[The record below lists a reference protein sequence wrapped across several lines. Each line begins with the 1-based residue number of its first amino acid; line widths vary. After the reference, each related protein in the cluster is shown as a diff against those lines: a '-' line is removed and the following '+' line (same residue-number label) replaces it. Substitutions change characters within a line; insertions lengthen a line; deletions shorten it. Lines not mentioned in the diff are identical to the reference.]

1 MIEVSI
7 IIVNYNTC
15 ELTHNCVNSI
25 YEKTNDVSFEIIVV
39 DNGSTDMSQRILAA
53 DSRIVFIEANNN
65 LGFGKANNLGVKNAK
80 GKYLFFLNSDT
91 YFINN
96 ALKHFVSFY
105 ETYSNVLHLG
115 AIGCILFDKNLH
127 KIHSM
132 GPFPIMTKL
141 LKMEWGNL
149 IMRRLG
155 KQMKHHDDF
164 YSMCYDKDYFP
175 VDYVT
180 GADLFVSRE
189 VIDKYG
195 CFDPDFFMYYE
206 ETEMQF
212 RWKKNGLQSYIVCG
226 PQIVHLE
233 GASQK
238 RSPHKQF
245 VILRSMMLYCKKT
258 YGRIEYLIFRVLFL
272 FCRLINLSKQ
282 GYSLNEYKEYIRI
295 LLSK

>member
-1 MIEVSI
+1 MKDVSI

-15 ELTHNCVNSI
+15 KLTQNCINSI
-25 YEKTNDVSFEIIVV
+25 FEKTNDVSFEIIVV
-39 DNGSTDMSQRILAA
+39 DNNSTDASLQELAA
-53 DSRIVFIEANNN
+53 DSRIVFIEAHDN
-65 LGFGKANNLGVKNAK
+65 LGFGKANNLGVKYAK
-80 GKYLFFLNSDT
+80 GKYLLFLNSDT
-91 YFINN
+91 FLLNN

-115 AIGCILFDKNLH
+115 AIGCVLLDGNFRRT
-127 KIHSM
+127 HSM
-132 GPFPIMTKL
+132 GPFPTMTKL

-149 IMRRLG
+149 IMRRFG

-164 YSMCYDKDYFP
+164 YLKYSDKDYFS

-180 GADLFVSRE
+180 GADLFVSHE
-189 VIDKYG
+189 VIEKYG
-195 CFDPDFFMYYE
+195 CFDSDFFLYYE

-212 RWKKNGLQSYIVCG
+212 RWKKSGLQSYIVCG

-238 RSPHKQF
+238 RSPKKQF
-245 VILRSMMLYCKKT
+245 VILRSMMLYCRKT
-258 YGRIEYLIFRVLFL
+258 YKKPEYLLFRVLFL
-272 FCRLINLSKQ
+272 LCRLISLPKQ

-295 LLSK
+295 LLGK